1 MKYLVLFILLFLA
14 TPEYVSAVVSVS
26 GENSQGQVLSQKP
39 EKQIIKKY
47 TFKKLISKIRSAFE
61 FDLSDPVDGWL
72 SLAIL
77 LFAGA
82 IVCGLINWL
91 IGGLYLLGLLTT
103 IFAVLGL
110 GSFVVWI
117 IKTVG

>member
-1 MKYLVLFILLFLA
+1 MKWFLSFILLILIS
-14 TPEYVSAVVSVS
+14 PENLSAVVHISHNTHVS
-26 GENSQGQVLSQKP
+26 SAKNSENQK
-39 EKQIIKKY
+39 QKKY
-47 TFKKLISKIRSAFE
+47 TFKNIVKKIKSVFE

-82 IVCGLINWL
+82 IICGLLNWL
-91 IGGLYLLGLLTT
+91 VGGLYLLGLLTT
-103 IFAVLGL
+103 LLAVLGL
-110 GSFVVWI
+110 GSFVIWI